1 MKKLIS
7 LILLLIMMTSVFG
20 SIAYADTG
28 IGIEAGQT
36 MPDFTVD
43 LTDGTTAT
51 LSDILK
57 EKDLVILNIFAS
69 WCGPC
74 EKEFPEM
81 EKVYQKNRDHM
92 EIVAVSGDPNDTME
106 IMSEYKSGHGLS
118 FPIGLKGDA
127 LSSLSVSSFPTTIFI
142 DRNGMVGF
150 IKIGAFL
157 SEEDFESKVSVFLSP
172 DYDGKPLASEKAF
185 SLLPFIFGWLVIG
198 GLILIIGRWRI
209 FLKAG
214 KKGWHSLI
222 PLLNTYQEYSTC
234 WKGGFGILSDLCR
247 GFGIAAAS
255 AGLSAVSYILVAL
268 GFLIDIPES
277 LKLAKAFGKGK
288 VFGVLMILPIFK
300 EICRFVLGVSKA
312 EYQPPEADNF

>member
-1 MKKLIS
+1 
-7 LILLLIMMTSVFG
+7 
-20 SIAYADTG
+20 
-28 IGIEAGQT
+28 
-36 MPDFTVD
+36 
-43 LTDGTTAT
+43 
-51 LSDILK
+51 
-57 EKDLVILNIFAS
+57 
-69 WCGPC
+69 
-74 EKEFPEM
+74 
-81 EKVYQKNRDHM
+81 
-92 EIVAVSGDPNDTME
+92 
-106 IMSEYKSGHGLS
+106 
-118 FPIGLKGDA
+118 
-127 LSSLSVSSFPTTIFI
+127 
-142 DRNGMVGF
+142 MVGF